1 MACNVQLIFFR
12 DPKHPDKD
20 VLVKFMLNEEEKRIP
35 VDTDIFP
42 FYRWEDVK
50 RYYRTQVLTR

>member
-1 MACNVQLIFFR
+1 M
-12 DPKHPDKD
+12 
-20 VLVKFMLNEEEKRIP
+20 LVKFMLNEEEKRIP